1 MRGPANLEYAR
12 LDAARV
18 MPRQIASAVKGVPPS
33 GIRRFFDIAAA
44 QPDIISLGVGE
55 PDFDTP
61 SHIAR
66 AGADDL
72 VHGGTH
78 YTSNWGKLELREL
91 LAERYRRRARAE
103 YDPAS
108 EILVTVGASEAVDLS
123 IRALADPGDEFVV
136 VDPAYVS
143 YRPDIGFAHGRAVTV
158 DSDEEKG
165 FELDPDAIRSAVSSR
180 TKGIL
185 INNPCNPTG
194 ALYSK
199 KTLEAVASVARDADC
214 YLIADEIYED
224 LVYGKRHTSV
234 ASLNGMKEHAIVI
247 SGFSKGFAMT
257 GWRLGFA
264 CGNSEV
270 VGAMMKVHQYAIMC
284 APTPAQA
291 AAVAALK
298 SKKTAPA
305 VEKMRREY
313 DRRRKLVVK
322 GFNRIGLPCHEPHG
336 AFYAFPS
343 IKHTGLTS
351 DAFCDRAIQEARV
364 AIVPGSAF
372 GLAGEGHF
380 RASYATSYAKIEEA
394 LERLGKFV
402 GRL

>member
-1 MRGPANLEYAR
+1 
-12 LDAARV
+12 
-18 MPRQIASAVKGVPPS
+18 MPRTIAGAVRSVPPS

-61 SHIAR
+61 GFITR
-66 AGADDL
+66 AGLKDL
-72 VHGGTH
+72 EGGGTH
-78 YTSNWGKLELREL
+78 YTSNWGKIELREL
-91 LAERYRRRARAE
+91 LAERYGRRAKAD
-103 YDPAS
+103 YNPKD

-136 VDPAYVS
+136 VDPSYVS
-143 YRPDIGFAHGRAVTV
+143 YRPDISFAHARAVTV
-158 DSDEEKG
+158 AADEGKG
-165 FELDPDAIRSAVSSR
+165 FELDPDAIRRAVGPR

-199 KTLEAVASVARDADC
+199 KVLEEVATIALDADC

-224 LVYGKRHTSV
+224 LVYDEKHTSV
-234 ASLNGMKEHAIVI
+234 ASLNGMQDHSIVI

-264 CGNSEV
+264 CGNREV
-270 VGAMMKVHQYAIMC
+270 IGAMMKVHQYAIMC
-284 APTPAQA
+284 APTTAQA
-291 AAVAALK
+291 AAIAALK
-298 SKKTAPA
+298 SKQTGPA

-322 GFNRIGLPCHEPHG
+322 GFNTMGLQCHTPHG

-343 IKHTGLTS
+343 IKSTGLTS
-351 DAFCDRAIQEARV
+351 DAFCERAIKEARV
-364 AIVPGSAF
+364 AVVPGSAF

-380 RASYATSYAKIEEA
+380 RASYATAYDKIGEA
-394 LERLGKFV
+394 LHRLDDFV
-402 GRL
+402 RRL